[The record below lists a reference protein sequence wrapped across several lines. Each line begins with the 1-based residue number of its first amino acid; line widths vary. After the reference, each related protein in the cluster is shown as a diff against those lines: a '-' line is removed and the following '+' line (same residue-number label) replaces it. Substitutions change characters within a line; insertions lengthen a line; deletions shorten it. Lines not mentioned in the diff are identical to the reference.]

1 MEQCSYTVIEMLMFG
16 LPIIGT
22 TTPGISEMI
31 EDGVHGYKVKI
42 RKRIDGT
49 PFLKETEIV
58 NALLNIL
65 ACGQKER
72 MAKNCRER
80 YEKRYRLAYTFYLL
94 ILKVIIYEKTEL
106 NQVEWFE

>member
-1 MEQCSYTVIEMLMFG
+1 MVLIVCAFHYIIKPYTIR
-16 LPIIGT
+16 PKII
-22 TTPGISEMI
+22 IWLWHI
-31 EDGVHGYKVKI
+31 NYVLLFVKKI
-42 RKRIDGT
+42 RKRIDGI

-80 YEKRYRLAYTFYLL
+80 YEKRYRLAYMRDRINLL
-94 ILKVIIYEKTEL
+94 L
-106 NQVEWFE
+106 

>member
-1 MEQCSYTVIEMLMFG
+1 MLMFG

-80 YEKRYRLAYTFYLL
+80 YEKRYRLAYMRDRINLL
-94 ILKVIIYEKTEL
+94 L
-106 NQVEWFE
+106 